1 MVALFFVVLLLKG
14 VVDFIGG
21 FLTKFGWIIL
31 VFIILGLFVFK
42 FGLVVGFGID
52 VVPIEIIGFFLKLLF

>member
-1 MVALFFVVLLLKG
+1 M
-14 VVDFIGG
+14 GG

-31 VFIILGLFVFK
+31 VLIILGLFVFK

-52 VVPIEIIGFFLKLLF
+52 VVPMEIIGFFLKLLF